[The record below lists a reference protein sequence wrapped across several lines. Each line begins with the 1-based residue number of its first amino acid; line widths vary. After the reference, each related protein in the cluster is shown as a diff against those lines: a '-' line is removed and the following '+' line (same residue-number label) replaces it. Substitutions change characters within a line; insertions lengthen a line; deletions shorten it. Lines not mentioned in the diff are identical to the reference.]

1 MKTTIARLPLCIVL
15 AGALSAGCEH
25 YRTYVMFAGDAK
37 TDKDA
42 ERVPSVR
49 LPLWDQVPGATIF
62 CQSGNRRTTATRV
75 DDARVRLRKLDGSI
89 EILEVPDG
97 EPIGLTTRWPVGA
110 APSRCGL
117 DPSTPLGSYAFA
129 QWGDVVVEMKRVAP
143 EVVIYRVAEEN
154 VLMHFPLTEADRQ
167 TLHQRAVP
175 KEIVQLLY

>member
-1 MKTTIARLPLCIVL
+1 MKTVIARTLVVACC
-15 AGALSAGCEH
+15 GAASAACGS
-25 YRTYVMFAGDAK
+25 YRTYVMFAGDAQ

-62 CQSGNRRTTATRV
+62 CQAGNRRTTVTRV

-97 EPIGLTTRWPVGA
+97 EPVGLTTRWPVGS
-110 APSRCGL
+110 PPERCGL

-129 QWGDVVVEMKRVAP
+129 QWGDVIVEMKRVAP

-154 VLMHFPLTEADRQ
+154 VLMHFPLTDADRAA
-167 TLHQRAVP
+167 LHARAVP
-175 KEIVQLLY
+175 QEITRLLY